1 MQKINIEFSK
11 HRTNGFILDFLIK
24 SLEVFQKD
32 DTKTYQRFIKE
43 DEISIQEYHDTQNTI
58 ISDILFTFF
67 DSFKNKDYE
76 YYEKLINEFFKFYNL
91 YKLNNETLATSQ
103 KQLDFITIIN
113 VFIPFINRLLKYK
126 IELSL
131 IDSILPDEKENTIQ
145 KLFNLIQ
152 STFNKGISL
161 KEKILTILDK
171 NLINYNLAKENY
183 YNWIYGNNIPNNEH
197 INLLSKLAEFSNKFS
212 ENELKILFMFAKLI
226 QYLYSKSKEY
236 FGVELT
242 SLIIKHYKIIS
253 MINFLQE
260 SNKLDMLVN
269 SFEINQ
275 IEQIKLYLE
284 QYFYQSIDLLYML
297 DNFVKNND
305 YLNKTEDMKKYIH
318 ENRNKFDILYKIDE
332 ETFFNKIETILPIK
346 YFDRSSVIGNFSDI
360 TIHDIDKNFYEFSQ
374 ESSKLYS
381 YVEPS
386 NKKNEESETNFLEVL
401 KKLENKFN
409 LEKEPYSLFL
419 KARYYAQK
427 REYKKST
434 EYYLKAL
441 KYGKN
446 TIGINIKDI
455 IKEGLFVSAQ
465 NTRNEQIDLD
475 KASSP
480 FRKFYNEVQ
489 KSV

>member
-1 MQKINIEFSK
+1 MQKIKIEFSK
-11 HRTNGFILDFLIK
+11 HRTNGFILNFIIK
-24 SLEVFQKD
+24 SLERFQKND
-32 DTKTYQRFIKE
+32 SKTYQRFLNE
-43 DEISIQEYHDTQNTI
+43 DEISAQEYHDTQDTI

-113 VFIPFINRLLKYK
+113 VFIPFINHLFFDRLLKYK

-212 ENELKILFMFAKLI
+212 ENELKILFIFAKLI

-242 SLIIKHYKIIS
+242 SLIIMHYKIIS
-253 MINFLQE
+253 MINFLQV
-260 SNKLDMLVN
+260 SNKLNIFIN
-269 SFEINQ
+269 SCKAKNF
-275 IEQIKLYLE
+275 EQIKIYLE
-284 QYFYQSIDLLYML
+284 QYFYQSMDLFYML
-297 DNFVKNND
+297 VHISEYSDSNAGVVPD
-305 YLNKTEDMKKYIH
+305 
-318 ENRNKFDILYKIDE
+318 
-332 ETFFNKIETILPIK
+332 TFAM
-346 YFDRSSVIGNFSDI
+346 RFSR
-360 TIHDIDKNFYEFSQ
+360 
-374 ESSKLYS
+374 L
-381 YVEPS
+381 
-386 NKKNEESETNFLEVL
+386 
-401 KKLENKFN
+401 
-409 LEKEPYSLFL
+409 
-419 KARYYAQK
+419 
-427 REYKKST
+427 
-434 EYYLKAL
+434 
-441 KYGKN
+441 
-446 TIGINIKDI
+446 
-455 IKEGLFVSAQ
+455 
-465 NTRNEQIDLD
+465 
-475 KASSP
+475 
-480 FRKFYNEVQ
+480 
-489 KSV
+489 